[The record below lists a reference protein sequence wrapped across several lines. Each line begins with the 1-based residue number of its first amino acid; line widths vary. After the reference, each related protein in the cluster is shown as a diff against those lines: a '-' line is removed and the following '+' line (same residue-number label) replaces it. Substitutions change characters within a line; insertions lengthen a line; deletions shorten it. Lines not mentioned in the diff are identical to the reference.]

1 MMLWAEGLVGSETF
15 EAWVL
20 DLAFEDFPCKRSLHE
35 RHRRRDIS
43 VGPAV
48 DQGLRLGLSAQ
59 VSKATAGSSTKVPMC
74 KSTAQVYK
82 QKPTSLAS
90 LEST

>member
-1 MMLWAEGLVGSETF
+1 MLWAEGLVGSETF

-20 DLAFEDFPCKRSLHE
+20 DPAFEDFPCKRSL
-35 RHRRRDIS
+35 HRRRDIS